1 MRAGERIVVVLE
13 INLDRDGRLRGN
25 PRVVAP
31 TGYEGNNLARN
42 AVETAMR
49 AVQLRRQFDL
59 PEDRYSEWQNF
70 QFRFD
75 PQELI
80 N

>member
-13 INLDRDGRLRGN
+13 ITLDRDGRVRGN

-31 TGYEGNNLARN
+31 TGYESNDLARN

-49 AVQLRRQFDL
+49 AVLRRRQFDL
-59 PEDRYSEWQNF
+59 PEDRYAEWQNF

-75 PQELI
+75 PRELI